1 MAKITLNIEAKNKAT
16 ATITE
21 LSKQISELSASYE
34 KVSAKAQNAAIR
46 EEKLATQ
53 QKRTAVEAAKEKV
66 QLAKVNV
73 ELAKHATQVARTEKV
88 QKSSVSAVD
97 TLRKK
102 YADLL
107 NTIKSIENRYPAGTF
122 DELKSKITQN
132 FNATK
137 ELTKGSAELDKAYK
151 KLAADVATVRAETEK
166 NTSAVVQNGD
176 SIGSLAKKF
185 VLWQFAATAVMKP
198 LQMIRNAWASINETL
213 VETEN
218 RVVELQRVA
227 GQAANASEL
236 YKLAEKYG
244 QTFENVSEAALNFAR
259 RGMSWNESL
268 EATEAALLAI
278 NVAEL
283 DVSQATDGLGSIM
296 AQFGLQASELTNVV
310 DMLNKTADNFPVTTE
325 KILTA
330 LQRVGSTA
338 TTANLSLEE
347 TIGLITTLSKATN
360 RSGENIGTAL
370 NSIINMSQKSST
382 LDVFAGLGGSAR
394 EAVEA
399 FRQGGGS
406 ILDVLTAVS
415 QKVNE
420 LGENLDLDSAEFK
433 NLEAELKESMG
444 EDFEILSDIYAT
456 AGTYRR
462 NYFVALLKDL
472 DTVKEVQDEIST
484 ANGYSAKENEQY
496 LNTYTAKVNSLKAQ
510 WQDFVNDEQ
519 GLLGF
524 KKFLVDAGSRL
535 LDLIKMLGGLKT
547 VLLEVSIV
555 GATILFTVKGTAIV
569 SGLKKII
576 TTLRTLTIEAI
587 PNAIAAWKSY
597 AAGVVSANTAIQASI
612 PLLGLA
618 VLGITAATSAIVTSI
633 EKQKRAEEE
642 ANRQALESWNAIK
655 DEATALEELSA
666 KYKSLSTDSEEYAS
680 VEENLIKLLGTKAI
694 QLANLTKGTEEY
706 RKKVEE
712 LAEEQRQY
720 NREIAQGAANAAQEV
735 FDNQKY
741 NRLSYLET
749 GRTTTQTV
757 QEVGADRRTHNV
769 TKVISSNTTE
779 FGKLV
784 EVLEAAG
791 FSFGKER
798 SSYGARGGYNLTI
811 DSAGLKLTGDT
822 FKDEG
827 ELDRLLKTLLEGGY
841 GNSDFYNTILSA
853 REERSK
859 AISEFLTPIAQ
870 NETYKAGDIK
880 TLEEF
885 NAVVNKIMEATG
897 ASEKWRNEIEGIVK
911 ATSGYNKKLDETIN
925 KGKNDLKD
933 ISKEWDKVVAKL
945 KEYYDLEKQ
954 AADEEERRAKI
965 KEKELAIDEKRL
977 AVAEAEKALE
987 EAKSA
992 RKIYRY
998 SEANGWEWVQDE
1010 KEINKAQE
1018 NVDKAN
1024 EDLAKAQEAYQQ
1036 EVISFNK
1043 WLQETAW
1050 SELLDEIKSNTR
1062 SNATVM
1068 AILGKY
1074 AEKTIGDGTPEWY
1087 DKYIGWIKK
1096 ETGIDVNATP
1106 TEESKPQPEPEQPS
1120 EGSNK
1125 NGKTR
1130 WTSYEDA
1137 AAAGFGNIRNQR
1149 EFNRGNNSDKQKYGK
1164 YQAYLDAMY
1173 EKYIGTPP
1181 EQPSGGAD
1189 IDGKPRRTLH
1199 PYDNGGIAD
1208 GLGTMIKATSR
1219 PETVNNP
1226 DLTEKILSPVSN
1238 AEFDRYV
1245 RDMGIMF
1252 ENARRHVRQPQIIS
1266 NAGATTTTNTDNRVT
1281 INGMNLTTE
1290 QSNQILDLFNMI
1302 GLVQR

>member
-1 MAKITLNIEAKNKAT
+1 MAKITLNIEAKNKAS

-53 QKRTAVEAAKEKV
+53 QKRTAVEAAKEQV

-122 DELKSKITQN
+122 DKLKSKITQN

-137 ELTKGSAELDKAYK
+137 KLTKGSAELDKTYK

-268 EATEAALLAI
+268 QATEAALLAI

-420 LGENLDLDSAEFK
+420 LGDNLDLDSAEFK

-444 EDFEILSDIYAT
+444 EDFEILSDIYTT

-524 KKFLVDAGSRL
+524 KKFLVDAGSML
-535 LDLIKMLGGLKT
+535 LSLVKAVGGLKT
-547 VLLEVSIV
+547 TLIAVSTLMWITFGDKIINSV
-555 GATILFTVKGTAIV
+555 KSFGKALQGLITGLKAGATAAQGFQAALGWIGIAATAISV
-569 SGLKKII
+569 VVGLIKNGIE
-576 TTLRTLTIEAI
+576 RT
-587 PNAIAAWKSY
+587 N
-597 AAGVVSANTAIQASI
+597 QA
-612 PLLGLA
+612 
-618 VLGITAATSAIVTSI
+618 
-633 EKQKRAEEE
+633 RDE
-642 ANRQALESWNAIK
+642 ANRQAIESWNAIK

-897 ASEKWRNEIEGIVK
+897 ASEKWRDNIEGIVK

-925 KGKNDLKD
+925 KGKTDLKD

-1096 ETGIDVNATP
+1096 ETGIDVTATP

-1120 EGSNK
+1120 EGADK
-1125 NGKTR
+1125 DGKHR
-1130 WTSYEDA
+1130 WTSYKDA
-1137 AAAGFGNIRNQR
+1137 GAAGFGNIRTQH
-1149 EFNRGNNSDKQKYGK
+1149 EFNRGNNSDKQKYGT

-1173 EKYIGTPP
+1173 EQYMGEKPVYNTGAGTGERPH
-1181 EQPSGGAD
+1181 AKRKD
-1189 IDGKPRRTLH
+1189 AI
-1199 PYDNGGIAD
+1199 YDNGGIAD
-1208 GLGTMIKATSR
+1208 GLGAMIKATSR

-1226 DLTEKILSPVSN
+1226 DLTEKILSPTTN

-1245 RDMGIMF
+1245 RNMGILF
-1252 ENARRHVRQPQIIS
+1252 ENASRYARQPQIIS

>member
-283 DVSQATDGLGSIM
+283 DVGQATDGLGSII

-310 DMLNKTADNFPVTTE
+310 DMLNKTADNFPVTTK

-415 QKVNE
+415 GKVNE

-433 NLEAELKESMG
+433 KLEAELKESMG

-456 AGTYRR
+456 AGIYRR

-472 DTVKEVQDEIST
+472 DTVKEVQGEIST

-712 LAEEQRQY
+712 LAEEQKQY

-735 FDNQKY
+735 FDKQKY
-741 NRLSYLET
+741 KRFSYAWA
-749 GRTTTQTV
+749 TTARENKENEITYT
-757 QEVGADRRTHNV
+757 
-769 TKVISSNTTE
+769 SE
-779 FGKLV
+779 FGELV
-784 EVLEAAG
+784 KILEAAG
-791 FSFGKER
+791 FSFEKKAQIGNGLIKTF
-798 SSYGARGGYNLTI
+798 AR
-811 DSAGLKLTGDT
+811 LKLTGDT

-992 RKIYRY
+992 RKIYRF
-998 SEANGWEWVQDE
+998 SEAKGWEWVQDE

-1036 EVISFNK
+1036 EVITFNK

-1106 TEESKPQPEPEQPS
+1106 TEESKPQPEPEKPS

-1199 PYDNGGIAD
+1199 LYDNGGIAD

-1226 DLTEKILSPVSN
+1226 DLTAKILSPTSN

-1245 RDMGIMF
+1245 RNMGILF
-1252 ENARRHVRQPQIIS
+1252 ENASRYARQPQIIS